1 MKKTIL
7 PLLLALLTAAGA
19 LRARAAEE
27 PQTTLLPIVMYH
39 HISRDPARWNDYVI
53 SEAEFESDLK
63 WLRAHGYESI
73 GVEELLAWEH
83 GKFTLPEKPCMITFD
98 DGFESTSA
106 YAEPLLQQY
115 GFQGVAAVIGS
126 VCEEFSALD
135 EHDPELSNLS
145 WDDAAAMAER
155 GVIEVQCHTWAMHEL
170 GERRGCDRMKWETIA
185 DYRSVLSDD
194 LHRFQTESAAHGLH
208 TVPSVAY
215 PYGAYCRETTET
227 VRELGFLAAFTCTE
241 KINRLTKTA
250 EELYDLGRYNRPHG
264 VSSENFFAK
273 WEENG

>member
-7 PLLLALLTAAGA
+7 PLLLAVLTAAGA
-19 LRARAAEE
+19 LSAAASPEQE
-27 PQTTLLPIVMYH
+27 TVSLPIVMYH
-39 HISRDPARWNDYVI
+39 HVSREAGRWGEYVV
-53 SEAEFESDLK
+53 SEEEFEADLR
-63 WLRAHGYESI
+63 WLREHGYETVS
-73 GVEELLAWEH
+73 VEELLAWEQ
-83 GKFTLPEKPCMITFD
+83 GEFLMPQKPCMITFD
-98 DGFESTSA
+98 DGFESTQT
-106 YAEPLLQQY
+106 YAEPLMQEY
-115 GFQGVAAVIGS
+115 GFCGVAAVIGS

-145 WDDAAAMAER
+145 WEDAAAMAER

-170 GERRGCDRMKWETIA
+170 GDRRGCDRMKWESKA
-185 DYRSVLSDD
+185 DYRSELSRD
-194 LHRFQTESAAHGLH
+194 LSRFLTECAAHGVE

-227 VRELGFLAAFTCTE
+227 VKELGFLAAFTCTE
-241 KINRLTKTA
+241 KINRLTKTG

-264 VSSENFFAK
+264 VSSEKFFAK